1 MGSSQVQPTPSP
13 TASVR
18 SISSSTFSS
27 FFTSSGRR
35 KNSTSDRTSIRSLRI
50 FEKEEV
56 ILQEPEDEE
65 VIDLQGTVTQHQ
77 LGIHSETLG
86 AGLASPVQSFHRNSE
101 EIPVSLESPG
111 LTQEQLE
118 IEKRFYEQLK
128 EDNVAMKVEL
138 QDLRHR
144 NIVEKNSVRIWI
156 FFSSVLS
163 IYGTTAT
170 YPYLVSL
177 C

>member
-1 MGSSQVQPTPSP
+1 M
-13 TASVR
+13 
-18 SISSSTFSS
+18 
-27 FFTSSGRR
+27 
-35 KNSTSDRTSIRSLRI
+35 
-50 FEKEEV
+50 
-56 ILQEPEDEE
+56 QEPEDEE

-77 LGIHSETLG
+77 LGIQPETLG
-86 AGLASPVQSFHRNSE
+86 GGGLASPVHSFHHNSE
-101 EIPVSLESPG
+101 EISVSLESPG

-128 EDNVAMKVEL
+128 EDNVAMKLEL

-144 NIVEKNSVRIWI
+144 NVVEKNSVRIWT
-156 FFSSVLS
+156 FFSVLG

-170 YPYLVSL
+170 YPYPVSL